1 MLTIKTIK
9 KIREGKK
16 QPKEKYS
23 KSESGTFL
31 AIQALAPKGRGN
43 STAHQ
48 TC

>member
-16 QPKEKYS
+16 QPKEKYG

-31 AIQALAPKGRGN
+31 ALQALASKGRGN
-43 STAHQ
+43 STVRQ
-48 TC
+48 TW